1 MGSFKNGDNFAGL
14 FQNSR
19 KSGYGF
25 YHWADGA
32 LEEGEYVKGKKHGW
46 HRWRRGRDGWDLHYA
61 HGTLIEAW
69 RNQVTEEE
77 LQEDLEAEIIA
88 DPVLEPV
95 KSESVVDRTEE
106 AEDEDAEIEGEGATF
121 DLARALRRISK
132 ASAPG
137 VENLPDPDDP
147 DEETDFGM
155 TSAGEE
161 GAPPAPRKLSKE
173 ERRRSSIER
182 EARFK

>member
-1 MGSFKNGDNFAGL
+1 MGGRREGFGTLVFANGVFEGTGLNGLATGKGTVSFKNGDNFAGL

-61 HGTLIEAW
+61 HGKVIEAW

-77 LQEDLEAEIIA
+77 LQEDQEAEIIA
-88 DPVLEPV
+88 DPVLEQTKADPV
-95 KSESVVDRTEE
+95 LEQMKAESV
-106 AEDEDAEIEGEGATF
+106 
-121 DLARALRRISK
+121 
-132 ASAPG
+132 
-137 VENLPDPDDP
+137 
-147 DEETDFGM
+147 
-155 TSAGEE
+155 
-161 GAPPAPRKLSKE
+161 
-173 ERRRSSIER
+173 
-182 EARFK
+182 